1 MKLILFVGENETSTD
16 NIKCAK
22 QCVRKSD
29 YCRLGKKPVLPFRPG
44 KKGGHKSDLQENANK
59 VKISKTL
66 YTKNNTLST
75 RFTGL
80 FNWTMSYRKDSD
92 IYVPYGWLKLTGQLF
107 SLHDFLYTVLYT
119 CTVEQP
125 TLALVSIIGSN

>member
-16 NIKCAK
+16 DIKCAK

-66 YTKNNTLST
+66 YSTLKII
-75 RFTGL
+75 L
-80 FNWTMSYRKDSD
+80 YPLDSLD
-92 IYVPYGWLKLTGQLF
+92 FSTGQCHTERTQIF
-107 SLHDFLYTVLYT
+107 MFPMD
-119 CTVEQP
+119 
-125 TLALVSIIGSN
+125 G

>member
-16 NIKCAK
+16 NIKCTK

-59 VKISKTL
+59 VNIFFFDLKTR
-66 YTKNNTLST
+66 YS
-75 RFTGL
+75 
-80 FNWTMSYRKDSD
+80 SD
-92 IYVPYGWLKLTGQLF
+92 IRDK
-107 SLHDFLYTVLYT
+107 
-119 CTVEQP
+119 
-125 TLALVSIIGSN
+125 